1 MRLGSTACASR
12 KADLTR
18 RAKQGHNAIIPK
30 SIGAPFLAAKAR
42 GLDDHVS

>member
-1 MRLGSTACASR
+1 MRFGSTACASR

-30 SIGAPFLAAKAR
+30 FAGDPDHAAEAAH
-42 GLDDHVS
+42 L